1 MSESKPPVS
10 GPPAF
15 RAGFVAILGPP
26 NAGKSTL
33 MNRILGQKLAIVT
46 AKPQTTRSHILGIH
60 TTDKA
65 QIMFVDTPGLHDEKG
80 KLLNIALNE
89 AVEDAARKCDV
100 GVILVDLS
108 LGWQDVHHELRAKLA
123 EFKKPI
129 VVVGTKSDL
138 VSTDTNVE
146 VSDGPGELVAVLRV
160 CGTSGEGTAEVEA
173 ALSAALPE
181 SPPLYDEDVLT
192 DRPVRWLAGE
202 LVREAVFELLGQ
214 ELPYSMAVDVIKYDE
229 SSSDLVRIDA
239 NILVMRDSQKRIV
252 VGKGGA
258 MVKKIGIRARKGI
271 EELIGSRVHLKLFV
285 KIDPKW
291 LKSAKRIDEL
301 GYR

>member
-1 MSESKPPVS
+1 MSDDKPP
-10 GPPAF
+10 PIDPTAY

-33 MNRILGQKLAIVT
+33 MNRFLGQKLAIVT
-46 AKPQTTRSHILGIH
+46 AKPQTTRSHILGVH
-60 TTDKA
+60 TTDTA
-65 QIMFVDTPGLHDEKG
+65 QILFVDTPGMHAG
-80 KLLNIALNE
+80 AKLLNNALNA

-100 GVILVDLS
+100 GVILVDLRE
-108 LGWQDVHHELRAKLA
+108 GWQDVHQQLRSKLA
-123 EFKKPI
+123 EFEKPMI
-129 VVVGTKSDL
+129 VLGTKRDL
-138 VSTDTNVE
+138 VATGQLVE
-146 VSDGPGELVAVLRV
+146 LPEGPGEPVALLSVS
-160 CGTSGEGTAEVEA
+160 GTSGEGTPEVEA
-173 ALSAALPE
+173 AIAAALPV
-181 SPPLYDEDVLT
+181 SPPLYDDDVLT

-229 SSSDLVRIDA
+229 SRTDLVTIDA

-271 EELIGSRVHLKLFV
+271 EELVECRVHLKLFV

-291 LKSAKRIDEL
+291 LKSAGRIDEL
-301 GYR
+301 GYH